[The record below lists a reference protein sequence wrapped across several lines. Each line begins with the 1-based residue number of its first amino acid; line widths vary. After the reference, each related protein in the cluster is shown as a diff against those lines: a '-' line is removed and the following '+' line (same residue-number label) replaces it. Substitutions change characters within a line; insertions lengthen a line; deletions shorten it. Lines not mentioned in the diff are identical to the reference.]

1 MVRRARDEI
10 GKGGEGLNN
19 IVVGVK
25 AANGAASG
33 SQAARAS
40 SVEPLIGTPPAPL
53 APSSSR
59 TKAGS
64 IGDAGDDEAAV
75 QAFDAALSLC
85 AKEGSE
91 VPVDA
96 VRALFAAAVQRAAEA
111 RWRRDS
117 MEDCCNEAAAK
128 NQAGAAALATRR
140 AAARRAKVTKLSMEV
155 KCREQ
160 AQLNQLTVEH
170 SKTAKAGEEAR
181 SAELREKFETAVPSI
196 QEKLKLEAERRRQQ
210 RLDNDELRAKLI
222 SFAEQTRL
230 SKEACAAQLTP
241 ASLRVEIASAKC
253 EQQEAEGKAADAR
266 ADSLQVELERATA
279 SHAKLKADTT
289 QRERSLTKIQN
300 ILNERKAMS
309 AGLEAKT
316 KELLASR
323 ASMEAECA
331 VLREVVASEEAAKSH
346 KKMAERLQGLCS
358 QLELEVAS
366 SRLGLAVFQA
376 DPALR
381 G

>member
-1 MVRRARDEI
+1 
-10 GKGGEGLNN
+10 
-19 IVVGVK
+19 
-25 AANGAASG
+25 
-33 SQAARAS
+33 
-40 SVEPLIGTPPAPL
+40 
-53 APSSSR
+53 
-59 TKAGS
+59 
-64 IGDAGDDEAAV
+64 
-75 QAFDAALSLC
+75 
-85 AKEGSE
+85 
-91 VPVDA
+91 
-96 VRALFAAAVQRAAEA
+96 
-111 RWRRDS
+111 

-128 NQAGAAALATRR
+128 NQAGAAELATRR
-140 AAARRAKVTKLSMEV
+140 AAARRAKATKVSMEV

-170 SKTAKAGEEAR
+170 SKTAKAEEEAR
-181 SAELREKFETAVPSI
+181 SAELREKFETAVPNI
-196 QEKLKLEAERRRQQ
+196 QEKLKVEAERRRQQ

-241 ASLRVEIASAKC
+241 VSLRVEIAKAKC
-253 EQQEAEGKAADAR
+253 EQQEAERKAADAR

-279 SHAKLKADTT
+279 SHTKLKADTT

-323 ASMEAECA
+323 ASMEADCA
-331 VLREVVASEEAAKSH
+331 VLREVVASEESLLRAASNSGVKDGHRTLQRSLSLCPVHQAAKSH

-366 SRLGLAVFQA
+366 SRLGLVAFQA
-376 DPALR
+376 DPALL